1 MVLIGESKQRG
12 SIQVRKFGKQAGP
25 RAINQFIGKSARAT
39 LVKRGFAQADIL
51 SKWESIVGPTLARAS
66 SPEKMNFSR
75 HQNRD
80 ASLRVRVAP
89 GFAPEFTQF
98 EPLIIERINSFF
110 GYRAV
115 GRLQIIQAPV
125 KLPKKPEKQ
134 PIPQPSKAQEA
145 EISEVVSTVQDQ
157 DLRNRL
163 AHLGGL
169 LKARNQ
175 QTRSK

>member
-1 MVLIGESKQRG
+1 MVLISESKQRG
-12 SIQVRKFGKQAGP
+12 SIQLRKFGRQAGP

-51 SKWESIVGPTLARAS
+51 SKWENIVGPTLARAS

-75 HQNRD
+75 HKNRE
-80 ASLRVRVAP
+80 ASLKVRVAP

-125 KLPKKPEKQ
+125 ILPKKPEKQ
-134 PIPQPSKAQEA
+134 PILQPSKAQSA
-145 EISEVVSTVQDQ
+145 EIEQVVSDVQDPE
-157 DLRNRL
+157 LRDRL
-163 AHLGGL
+163 SHLGGL
-169 LKARNQ
+169 LKAKNQ
-175 QTRSK
+175 QGKPK